1 MQCVGAAG
9 IYALRTMYHYSVMH
23 SSDQNEMVYA
33 FIKAMS
39 TDQRKPIVI
48 GVAGGS
54 ASGKTTVS
62 QAILNRV
69 GPERIAYIPH
79 DLYYKDLSHLPFEQR
94 VRQNFDHPDSLDNTL
109 LVAHIDA
116 LAAGQPIAA
125 PTYDFTTY
133 VRLATTRTIQP
144 RPVILI
150 EGILI
155 FAEPV
160 LRRRMQIK
168 LFVDT
173 DADLRFIRR
182 LKRDVD
188 ERGRSLDSVVQQYLN
203 TVRLMHLE
211 FVEPTKRYADLIIPE
226 GGRNTIAIDM
236 VVARIEAEL
245 QARVPAPFE

>member
-1 MQCVGAAG
+1 M
-9 IYALRTMYHYSVMH
+9 
-23 SSDQNEMVYA
+23 E
-33 FIKAMS
+33 
-39 TDQRKPIVI
+39 RKPIII

-62 QAILNRV
+62 QAILQRA
-69 GPERIAYIPH
+69 GADRIAYIPH
-79 DLYYKDLSHLPFEQR
+79 DAYYRDLSTLPLEQR
-94 VRQNFDHPDSLDNTL
+94 AKFNFDHPDALDNAL
-109 LVAHIDA
+109 LVAHLDA
-116 LAAGQPIAA
+116 LSAGQPIEM

-133 VRLATTRTIQP
+133 IRLPQTVTVLPQ
-144 RPVILI
+144 PVILV

-168 LFVDT
+168 LFVDA

-188 ERGRSLDSVVQQYLN
+188 ERGRDVHSVIEQYLN

-226 GGRNTIAIDM
+226 GGRNAIAIDM

-245 QARVPAPFE
+245 QHLLP

>member
-1 MQCVGAAG
+1 M
-9 IYALRTMYHYSVMH
+9 
-23 SSDQNEMVYA
+23 E
-33 FIKAMS
+33 
-39 TDQRKPIVI
+39 RKPIII

-62 QAILNRV
+62 QAILRRV
-69 GPERIAYIPH
+69 GADRIAYIPH
-79 DLYYKDLSHLPFEQR
+79 DLYYRDLSHLPLEQR
-94 VRQNFDHPDSLDNTL
+94 ARFNFDHPDALDNEL
-109 LVAHIDA
+109 LVAHLDA
-116 LAAGQPIAA
+116 LAAGHAVEV

-133 VRLATTRTIQP
+133 ARLPETKAIPP

-168 LFVDT
+168 LFVDA

-182 LKRDVD
+182 LKRDVE
-188 ERGRSLDSVVQQYLN
+188 ERGRGVDSVIEQYLN

-211 FVEPTKRYADLIIPE
+211 FVEPTKRYADVIIPE

-236 VVARIEAEL
+236 VVARIESEL
-245 QARVPAPFE
+245 QHALA